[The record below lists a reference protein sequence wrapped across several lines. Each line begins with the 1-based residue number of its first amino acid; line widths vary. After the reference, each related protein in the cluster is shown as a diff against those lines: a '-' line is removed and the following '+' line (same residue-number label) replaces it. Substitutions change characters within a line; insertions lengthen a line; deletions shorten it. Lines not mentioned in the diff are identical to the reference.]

1 MENDSAALIKKYS
14 PLIYLILSGFL
25 FIHCIYVIYFYYIG
39 SKFMSVFN
47 IFSIIYY
54 LVLLCVFLCKK
65 APDVI
70 NYSILEVCIQGFFAT
85 LTIGTGNGFEMFL
98 VCTVFG
104 SYHLVMVLHSKKYIA
119 YMTTGFAFT
128 LLMAMKFLPNYIDL
142 TPIRIYPDNRYLDFI
157 FVLNSI
163 AAFTIVSLMIYVFF
177 NAMMRDKEKLQL
189 QNDHLSELAN
199 KDSLTQLLNR
209 RAMKQRLEVA
219 VDRKQNH
226 NVEFVIAIVD
236 IDDFKQ
242 INDRYGHDCGD
253 KVLKSVVG
261 VIKENVR
268 ETDYVSRWGG
278 DEILI
283 LFNKSSMAGVVTCVE
298 RIHSE
303 IAENR
308 FEYDG
313 EALIVT
319 ITAGIC
325 QSDNYF
331 MYQDVIL
338 EADRRLY
345 DGKHKG
351 KNRIVYETV
360 SV

>member
-1 MENDSAALIKKYS
+1 
-14 PLIYLILSGFL
+14 
-25 FIHCIYVIYFYYIG
+25 
-39 SKFMSVFN
+39 MSVFN
-47 IFSIIYY
+47 IFSIIFY
-54 LVLLCVFLCKK
+54 LILLCVYSYKK
-65 APDVI
+65 TPNVI
-70 NYSILEVCIQGFFAT
+70 NYSIIEVCIQAFFAA
-85 LTIGTGNGFEMFL
+85 LTTGTGNGFEMFL

-104 SYHLVMVLHSKKYIA
+104 SYHLAMVVHSKKQAA
-119 YMTTGFAFT
+119 YMTTGLAFT
-128 LLMAMKFLPNYIDL
+128 LLIAIRFLPYCIDIS
-142 TPIRIYPDNRYLDFI
+142 PIRIYPNNSYLNFI

-163 AAFTIVSLMIYVFF
+163 VAFTTVGLMIYIFF
-177 NAMMRDKEKLQL
+177 NAMVMDKEKLKL

-209 RAMKQRLEVA
+209 RAMKQRLELA

-236 IDDFKQ
+236 VDDFKQ

-253 KVLKSVVG
+253 MVLKNVVG
-261 VIKENVR
+261 VIRENVR

-298 RIHSE
+298 RIHNE
-303 IAENR
+303 IAESS
-308 FEYDG
+308 FEYNG

-351 KNRIVYETV
+351 KNRIVYEPV
-360 SV
+360 SA

>member
-14 PLIYLILSGFL
+14 PLFYLILSGFL

-47 IFSIIYY
+47 LFSIIFY
-54 LVLLCVFLCKK
+54 LILLSVFSYKK
-65 APDVI
+65 TPDVI
-70 NYSILEVCIQGFFAT
+70 NFSIIEVCVQASLAI
-85 LTIGTGNGFEMFL
+85 LTIGTGNGFELFL

-104 SYHLVMVLHSKKYIA
+104 SYHLVSVIKGKRQIA
-119 YMTTGFAFT
+119 YMTTGFAFI
-128 LLMAMKFLPNYIDL
+128 LLMGIRFLPYYIDIA
-142 TPIRIYPDNRYLDFI
+142 PIRIYPNIRYLDFI

-163 AAFTIVSLMIYVFF
+163 AAFTTVSLLIYIFF
-177 NAMMRDKEKLQL
+177 NAMMWDKEKLKL

-209 RAMKQRLEVA
+209 RAMKQRLEIA

-242 INDRYGHDCGD
+242 INDCYGHDCGD
-253 KVLKSVVG
+253 MVLKNVVG

-268 ETDYVSRWGG
+268 ESDYVSRWGG

-298 RIHSE
+298 RIHNE
-303 IAENR
+303 IENYR
-308 FEYDG
+308 CEYNG
-313 EALIVT
+313 KTLIVT

-345 DGKHKG
+345 DGKHRG

-360 SV
+360 SA

>member
-1 MENDSAALIKKYS
+1 
-14 PLIYLILSGFL
+14 
-25 FIHCIYVIYFYYIG
+25 
-39 SKFMSVFN
+39 MSVFN
-47 IFSIIYY
+47 VFSIIFY
-54 LVLLCVFLCKK
+54 LILLGVFSYKK
-65 APDVI
+65 TPEII
-70 NYSILEVCIQGFFAT
+70 NYSIIEVCVQAFFAA
-85 LTIGTGNGFEMFL
+85 LVIGAGNGFELFL

-104 SYHLVMVLHSKKYIA
+104 SYHLIAAINYKKQIA
-119 YMTTGFAFT
+119 YITTGFAFT
-128 LLMAMKFLPNYIDL
+128 LLMGIRFIPEYIDIA
-142 TPIRIYPDNRYLDFI
+142 PIRISPDNRYQNFI
-157 FVLNSI
+157 FVLNSV
-163 AAFTIVSLMIYVFF
+163 AAFATASLMIYIFF
-177 NAMMRDKEKLQL
+177 NVMMWDKKKLKL

-226 NVEFVIAIVD
+226 NIEFVIAIVD

-253 KVLKSVVG
+253 MVLKNVVG

-268 ETDYVSRWGG
+268 ESDYVSRWGG

-283 LFNKSSMAGVVTCVE
+283 LFNKSSMSGVVTCVE
-298 RIHSE
+298 RIHNE
-303 IAENR
+303 IENFK
-308 FEYDG
+308 FEYNK
-313 EALIVT
+313 EPLIVT
-319 ITAGIC
+319 ITAGVC

-345 DGKHKG
+345 DGKHNG

>member
-14 PLIYLILSGFL
+14 PVIYWILSGFM
-25 FIHCIYVIYFYYIG
+25 FIHCIYVIYFYFIG
-39 SKFMSVFN
+39 SKFMSILN
-47 IFSIIYY
+47 IFSIIFY
-54 LVLLCVFLCKK
+54 LVLLFVFSYKK
-65 APDVI
+65 THNII
-70 NYSILEVCIQGFFAT
+70 NYFIIEVCIQAFFAA

-104 SYHLVMVLHSKKYIA
+104 SYHLAMVVHSKKKAAYI
-119 YMTTGFAFT
+119 TTGFAFT
-128 LLMAMKFLPNYIDL
+128 LLIAIRFLPNYIDIS
-142 TPIRIYPDNRYLDFI
+142 PIRVYPNDGYLDFI
-157 FVLNSI
+157 FVLNSV
-163 AAFTIVSLMIYVFF
+163 AAFATVGLMIYIFF
-177 NAMMRDKEKLQL
+177 NALVMDKEKLKL

-209 RAMKQRLEVA
+209 RAMKQRLELA
-219 VDRKQNH
+219 VDRKQNL

-236 IDDFKQ
+236 VDDFKQ

-253 KVLKSVVG
+253 MVLKNVVG
-261 VIKENVR
+261 VIRENVR

-298 RIHSE
+298 RIHNE
-303 IAENR
+303 IAENS
-308 FEYDG
+308 FEYNG
-313 EALIVT
+313 EALVVT

-351 KNRIVYETV
+351 KNRIVYEPV
-360 SV
+360 SA

>member
-1 MENDSAALIKKYS
+1 MENDSSALIKKYS
-14 PLIYLILSGFL
+14 PFFYLLLGGFL
-25 FIHCIYVIYFYYIG
+25 LMHCIYVVYFYYVG
-39 SKFMSVFN
+39 SRFMSLFNVFSVVFYLLMLGVFLLKKTADVIN
-47 IFSIIYY
+47 FSIIE
-54 LVLLCVFLCKK
+54 
-65 APDVI
+65 I
-70 NYSILEVCIQGFFAT
+70 CIQAFFAALT
-85 LTIGTGNGFEMFL
+85 LGTGNGFELFL
-98 VCTVFG
+98 ICTVFG
-104 SYHLVMVLHSKKYIA
+104 SYHLASAMQGKKYIA
-119 YMTTGFAFT
+119 YMTTGFAFI
-128 LLMAMKFLPNYIDL
+128 LLMCLRFLPYYIDM
-142 TPIRIYPDNRYLDFI
+142 TPIRIYPDSLYLDFI
-157 FVLNSI
+157 FVLNSF
-163 AAFTIVSLMIYVFF
+163 AAFTIVSILIYIFF
-177 NAMMRDKEKLQL
+177 SSITRDKEKLKL
-189 QNDHLSELAN
+189 QNDHLSELAS

-219 VDRKQNH
+219 DDRKQNQ

-242 INDRYGHDCGD
+242 INDHYGHDCGD
-253 KVLKSVVG
+253 MVLKSVVG

-283 LFNKSSMAGVVTCVE
+283 LFNKSSLSGVVSCVE
-298 RIHSE
+298 RIHNE
-303 IAENR
+303 IENNR
-308 FEYDG
+308 FEYNN
-313 EALIVT
+313 EALVVT

-345 DGKHKG
+345 DGKHRG

-360 SV
+360 SI